1 MYKEVITL
9 EAIEFSVAVGYL
21 LGILLIFVVAKI
33 FFTPLKVIFK
43 LILSSLLGVLFL
55 ILINLFSPVTG
66 IYIGINAVTAVVLG
80 VLGMPGT
87 CLILLLQIFF

>member
-1 MYKEVITL
+1 MET
-9 EAIEFSVAVGYL
+9 IEFSVAVGYL

-33 FFTPLKVIFK
+33 FFTPIKVILK
-43 LILSSLLGVLFL
+43 LILNSLLGVIVL
-55 ILINLFSPVTG
+55 IFINLFSTFTG

-80 VLGMPGT
+80 VLGIPGT